1 MRVSA
6 TIVAILL
13 VLSATADA
21 ASPSSTPAAT
31 PSPPAVPTGRA
42 PAVPTDPAPAA
53 VPFLEW
59 EVVSRRPH
67 DAEAFTQGLV
77 LDDDGRLFESTGLY
91 GRSSLREVDPA
102 SGEVLRRRRI
112 PDDQFG
118 EGLAAVGDQL
128 IQLTWLDGLAR
139 RFEAHTFELVGRYR
153 YEGQG
158 WGLCFDG
165 RRLIMS
171 DGSDELE
178 FRDPDTFEVL
188 GSVAVTVG
196 GRPLDRLNE
205 LECVDGSVWANVW
218 KRDAIVR
225 IDPADGRVTGV
236 LDLAG
241 IVEPHPVQADPGNVL
256 NGIAYDPATETFLVT
271 GKRWPELIEIRL
283 VDDPAPAGEIDAEID
298 AE

>member
-1 MRVSA
+1 MRLSA
-6 TIVAILL
+6 TIVATLV

-21 ASPSSTPAAT
+21 ASPS
-31 PSPPAVPTGRA
+31 PPV
-42 PAVPTDPAPAA
+42 VPTDPAPAA
-53 VPFLEW
+53 VPFLAW
-59 EVVSRRPH
+59 EVISRRPH

-77 LDDDGRLFESTGLY
+77 LADDGRLYESTGLY
-91 GRSSLREVDPA
+91 GSSGLREVDPA
-102 SGEVLRRRRI
+102 SGEVLRQRSI

-118 EGLAAVGDQL
+118 EGLAAVGDEL
-128 IQLTWLDGLAR
+128 IQLTWMDGLAR

-165 RRLIMS
+165 RRLVMS

-178 FRDPDTFEVL
+178 FRDPHTFEVL

-196 GRPLDRLNE
+196 GRPLYRLNE
-205 LECVDGSVWANVW
+205 LECVHGSVWANVW

-225 IDPADGRVTGV
+225 IDPADGRVTGL

-241 IVEPHPVQADPGNVL
+241 IVEPHPAQADPGNVL

-283 VDDPAPAGEIDAEID
+283 VDDPAPGGESDAE
-298 AE
+298 